1 MSEEMNNAKE
11 QFTRMLENLQDGE
24 IHVILLK
31 DSTEGGD
38 DDEL

>member
-1 MSEEMNNAKE
+1 MTEDKNTTKE

-24 IHVILLK
+24 IHVIPLEN
-31 DSTEGGD
+31 SSEGGD

>member
-11 QFTRMLENLQDGE
+11 QFTRMLKNLQDGE
-24 IHVILLK
+24 IHVIPLK

>member
-1 MSEEMNNAKE
+1 MTEEMNKEKE

-24 IHVILLK
+24 IHVIPLK
-31 DSTEGGD
+31 DRMEGGD

>member
-1 MSEEMNNAKE
+1 MSDEMNKAKE

-24 IHVILLK
+24 IHVIPLK
-31 DSTEGGD
+31 DNTEGGE

>member
-1 MSEEMNNAKE
+1 MSDEMNKAKE

-24 IHVILLK
+24 IHVIPLE
-31 DSTEGGD
+31 DNTEGGE

>member
-1 MSEEMNNAKE
+1 MSEEMSKE
-11 QFTRMLENLQDGE
+11 KERFTWMLENLRDGE
-24 IHVILLK
+24 IHVIPLK

>member
-1 MSEEMNNAKE
+1 MSNEMNKAKE

-24 IHVILLK
+24 IHVIPLE
-31 DSTEGGD
+31 DNTEGGE